1 MPVPISGESRTDF
14 ISRCVSKV
22 IEDGTAED
30 GDQAI
35 AICISMWDNRK
46 GGNMEHEY
54 KTFDFTVKDFDYE
67 GRTVEGYA
75 AAFGNVDL
83 GSDMIHPGVFAK
95 TLAERGNK
103 VRFLWQHDQHEPIG
117 RPIEMHE
124 DTAGLFIKAIISDTA
139 RGRDALALLRDQAIS
154 GLSIGYDAMK
164 GGTDYSKSDGG
175 ETIRNLRELRL
186 WEFSLVSMPMNE
198 MATVTAL
205 KTEDAPPEKSK
216 VDELMERKQT
226 LVETLRAALI
236 EAEALLA
243 GSPAPADNAGGDDDA
258 DDSPAGP
265 TVQSPTAEETERV
278 RLEILAQI
286 ESFEEETNG
295 IHQI

>member
-1 MPVPISGESRTDF
+1 
-14 ISRCVSKV
+14 
-22 IEDGTAED
+22 
-30 GDQAI
+30 
-35 AICISMWDNRK
+35 
-46 GGNMEHEY
+46 MEREY
-54 KTFDFTVKDFDYE
+54 KTFDFQVKDFDYE

-83 GSDMIHPGVFAK
+83 GQDMIHQGAFAK
-95 TLAERGNK
+95 TLTERGNK

-124 DTAGLFIKAIISDTA
+124 DNAGLFIKAIISDTA

-154 GLSIGYDAMK
+154 GLSIGYDAID
-164 GGTDYSKSDGG
+164 GGTDYSKSEDGD
-175 ETIRNLRELRL
+175 TVRNLRELRL

-205 KTEDAPPEKSK
+205 KNESDPPVKTED
-216 VDELMERKQT
+216 DELIERKQT

-243 GSPAPADNAGGDDDA
+243 AGVPAGEGDPIVPPLEELSTPVEIAGRDEDAVEPA
-258 DDSPAGP
+258 AGP
-265 TVQSPTAEETERV
+265 TVQSPTTEETERV
-278 RLEILAQI
+278 RLELLAQI
-286 ESFEEETNG
+286 ETFEED
-295 IHQI
+295 